1 MVGFI
6 ETSYGIKPLNLSNI
20 QSVSYFTNS
29 QNVTYE
35 TQGQT
40 SSAAVISGTLVVE
53 YIGNDVGVQSSG
65 GNVVLAIPYY
75 KDREYPKKRFW
86 DWVKEINGGSVNKTF
101 NQFLRTNRP
110 FVVSSYITTNYSSKV
125 AYVVPVDENSSLE
138 SICETVFDTV
148 ATEVEGLPG
157 EKGASSVLSN
167 TYINVGL
174 QIVGSS
180 QASESTFPH
189 IGRRVFISEVQGYMS
204 INVFGQNEEKGA
216 NFDQGDSPALTDGT
230 YAWLSGTPGHTRI
243 DLQSGQANPVSQVG
257 QVYKVIIKGG
267 RIVRTVACP
276 VDFEAPNAVKDI
288 PGKIQLEGNAN
299 NNANCACYAG
309 TYGNDQIIED
319 DDYNRIGCSFPGAC
333 GFKNRPWSPAMFA
346 FTNIPEAEYETI
358 VNTEEMPPF
367 NVTTNMD
374 VLVCPGGD
382 AMDAFSQAMA
392 NIPTGATAWIKDS
405 NDEYV
410 PFGSSNASVRF
421 MQQPDCGNQGDLQ
434 EIIVPMSALY
444 PEFVIDSTMVPPT
457 GTEDQIIPAFEI
469 TTTKPNSFGD
479 PISITCGFFKKEFKQ
494 LDSRFPKATAI
505 SMMSSQARQV
515 TGGAVTMSDGC
526 FGGAAGA

>member
-1 MVGFI
+1 
-6 ETSYGIKPLNLSNI
+6 
-20 QSVSYFTNS
+20 
-29 QNVTYE
+29 
-35 TQGQT
+35 
-40 SSAAVISGTLVVE
+40 TLVVE

-243 DLQSGQANPVSQVG
+243 DLQSGQAN
-257 QVYKVIIKGG
+257 
-267 RIVRTVACP
+267 
-276 VDFEAPNAVKDI
+276 
-288 PGKIQLEGNAN
+288 
-299 NNANCACYAG
+299 
-309 TYGNDQIIED
+309 
-319 DDYNRIGCSFPGAC
+319 
-333 GFKNRPWSPAMFA
+333 
-346 FTNIPEAEYETI
+346 
-358 VNTEEMPPF
+358 
-367 NVTTNMD
+367 
-374 VLVCPGGD
+374 
-382 AMDAFSQAMA
+382 
-392 NIPTGATAWIKDS
+392 
-405 NDEYV
+405 
-410 PFGSSNASVRF
+410 
-421 MQQPDCGNQGDLQ
+421 
-434 EIIVPMSALY
+434 
-444 PEFVIDSTMVPPT
+444 
-457 GTEDQIIPAFEI
+457 
-469 TTTKPNSFGD
+469 
-479 PISITCGFFKKEFKQ
+479 
-494 LDSRFPKATAI
+494 
-505 SMMSSQARQV
+505 
-515 TGGAVTMSDGC
+515 
-526 FGGAAGA
+526 